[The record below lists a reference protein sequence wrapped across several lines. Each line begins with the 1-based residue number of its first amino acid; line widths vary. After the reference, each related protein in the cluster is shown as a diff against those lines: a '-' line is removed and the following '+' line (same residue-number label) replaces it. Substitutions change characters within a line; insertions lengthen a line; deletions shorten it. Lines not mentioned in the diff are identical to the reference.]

1 MKSFPT
7 FASANKKSTQQDNKK
22 VKDYGL
28 RN

>member
-7 FASANKKSTQQDNKK
+7 FASANKKVFNKIIKK

>member
-7 FASANKKSTQQDNKK
+7 FASANKKSIHQDNKK